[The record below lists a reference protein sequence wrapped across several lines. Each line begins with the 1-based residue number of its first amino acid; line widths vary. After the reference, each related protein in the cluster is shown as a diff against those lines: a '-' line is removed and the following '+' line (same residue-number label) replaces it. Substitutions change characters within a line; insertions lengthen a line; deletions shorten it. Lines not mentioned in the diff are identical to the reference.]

1 MAQRVKDLALSLPWL
16 WLQLWCGVSLW
27 PGNVHLLQVWPKKR
41 GGVLSNLP
49 GTACCMWGTCVVGC
63 VYVCMHACV
72 VSVVCVYMCLRAC
85 VHVSGDCG
93 LCVVC
98 VYVYVNVSV
107 RGEKDVCVL
116 CVCARVLFPTPLH
129 QRTSQSG

>member
-1 MAQRVKDLALSLPWL
+1 MLYVGHV
-16 WLQLWCGVSLW
+16 CG
-27 PGNVHLLQVWPKKR
+27 
-41 GGVLSNLP
+41 
-49 GTACCMWGTCVVGC
+49 GC

-107 RGEKDVCVL
+107 RGEKDVCIL

-129 QRTSQSG
+129 QRISQSG